1 MKQRDQFLDIIRGI
15 AIILMVFGHCFQ
27 YGNGTEL
34 IKTGDFFNYK
44 IFQIIYSFHLP
55 LFMLLSGYLFSYT
68 VVRYQDN
75 MEFIKNRAQR
85 LILPIIG
92 WQTFHYLAKAV
103 SMLVNQEGFGLSFIR
118 QYVHSWFTDIWFLWA
133 IAYGSVIIY
142 IVRKYLKDS
151 YIIYLLGWIITF
163 ITPDNLPSLHL
174 YKYMYPFF
182 ISGYLFGKN
191 KDKIKEIITK
201 IRLKYSF
208 AGALVCYI
216 ILFCFWRYNAYIYV
230 TGYTLLKR
238 DSAFKQLVRDIYRM
252 VIGYAGSVAVVSGTE
267 LLYEWSVKY
276 SFGTAQRKS
285 VISIIWDLTAKVG
298 QESLPIYILSCEMVH
313 WFLEAYSDMFHFS
326 YLITILETTVFI
338 GICYW
343 VSIGLRKFPFLNKI
357 MLGGR

>member
-1 MKQRDQFLDIIRGI
+1 MKQRNQYLDILRGV

-34 IKTGDFFNYK
+34 IKSGDFFNYK

-68 VVRYQDN
+68 VIRYQDN
-75 MEFIKNRAQR
+75 MAFLKNRVQR
-85 LILPIIG
+85 TILPIIG
-92 WQTFHYLAKAV
+92 WQTFHYLTKAIA
-103 SMLVNQEGFGLSFIR
+103 MLINQEGLGLGFVR
-118 QYVHSWFTDIWFLWA
+118 QYIRSWFTDIWFLWA
-133 IAYGSVIIY
+133 IAYGSIIIY

-163 ITPDNLPSLHL
+163 VTPDNLPSLHL

-191 KDKIKEIITK
+191 KDKIQEFISK
-201 IRLKYSF
+201 IGLKYLF
-208 AGALVCYI
+208 AGALACYI
-216 ILFCFWRYNAYIYV
+216 ILFYFWRLNAYIYM
-230 TGYTLLKR
+230 TGYTLLNR
-238 DSAFKQLVRDIYRM
+238 DSAVKQLVIDMYRM
-252 VIGYAGSVAVVSGTE
+252 LIGYAGSVAVISGTKLWYEWGVKRVSGTMQ
-267 LLYEWSVKY
+267 
-276 SFGTAQRKS
+276 GKS
-285 VISIIWDLTAKVG
+285 VISVTQDLVAKVG

-313 WFLEAYSDMFHFS
+313 WFLEAYSDMFYFS
-326 YLITILETTVFI
+326 YLITILETVIFI

-343 VSIGLRKFPFLNKI
+343 VSIFIRKVPFLYKV